1 VGGRP
6 VALTDLRVPVFS
18 VGTERDH
25 VAPWRSVYKL
35 NLLTDVEITFVL
47 ASGGHNSGVVSEPG
61 HPKGSYR
68 VAKRARDGKYVDP
81 DTYFATA
88 ARHERSWWIEWQRWL
103 SAHSSKPGAPPGH
116 GGADA
121 RLRTARGR
129 AWSLCAGALIRATS

>member
-1 VGGRP
+1 
-6 VALTDLRVPVFS
+6 VPVFS